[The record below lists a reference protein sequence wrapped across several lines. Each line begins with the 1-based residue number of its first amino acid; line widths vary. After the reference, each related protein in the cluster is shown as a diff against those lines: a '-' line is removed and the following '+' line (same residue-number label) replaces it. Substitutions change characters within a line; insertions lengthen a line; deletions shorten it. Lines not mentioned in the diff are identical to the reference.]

1 MEANKVF
8 GQGKG
13 QEADKLNIDSIIAR
27 LLEGKN
33 YEIGLNRKL
42 IDLNSISNSLTGY
55 PGKFTDFNCFSKSI
69 SNGSD
74 PFCSSQNV
82 ILSMFLSNLTF
93 RQNCGHSSLELFP
106 DYFAQKHIFIAFR
119 VNFPFIPVLIVDFS
133 SSSRRPSR
141 QERAVD
147 RERDPRSVPQVEGD
161 LPLAAHPPRARGAT
175 QNLR

>member
-33 YEIGLNRKL
+33 NEIGLNRKL
-42 IDLNSISNSLTGY
+42 LDLNSISNSLTGI
-55 PGKFTDFNCFSKSI
+55 PGVKFKFTDFNCSSNSI

-82 ILSMFLSNLTF
+82 ILS
-93 RQNCGHSSLELFP
+93 
-106 DYFAQKHIFIAFR
+106 IFCQI
-119 VNFPFIPVLIVDFS
+119 
-133 SSSRRPSR
+133 
-141 QERAVD
+141 
-147 RERDPRSVPQVEGD
+147 
-161 LPLAAHPPRARGAT
+161 
-175 QNLR
+175 